1 MTVEIIAVGV
11 CTGLIVT
18 VVTALVPRSR
28 SWWLRLVWR
37 PVRDRYRAVKYRNAV
52 LMVHTFDEDGNPTV
66 APANAETTAAHD
78 RGVAARTRELVE
90 DGTIDP
96 EWLEKPQE

>member
-1 MTVEIIAVGV
+1 MVEVIAGSL
-11 CTGLIVT
+11 CAGLIVT

-28 SWWLRLVWR
+28 WWWLHLVWW

-52 LMVHTFDEDGNPTV
+52 LMVHALDEDGNPTV
-66 APANAETTAAHD
+66 VPVNEETMAAND
-78 RGVAARTRELVE
+78 RGAAARLRKLVE

-96 EWLEKPQE
+96 EWLEKP